1 MELSR
6 KAQAIEPSLTLAI
19 TAKAKEM
26 KEKGID
32 VISFSAGEPDFN
44 TPKNIINAAIK
55 AMEDGNTKYTSVNG
69 ILQLRE
75 AICKKF
81 KDDNGLE
88 YNPSQIVVSTGAKQS
103 LANTF
108 LAILNPG
115 DEVIVSTP
123 YWVSYPELIKLA
135 DGKPVFVEGDEK
147 SNYKFT
153 KENLEKAVTAKTKAI
168 VLNTPNNPTG
178 TIYNKEELEVIA
190 DFAKKYNIII
200 WIGAKGGVRFV
211 PHISDEA
218 LRLLQ
223 QEFCEKLSD
232 PARMLGGNFLYTS
245 DIFFDPEFIN
255 KIASV
260 FARKFKDSEADYV
273 ATVETKGI
281 PLAASVAHLLNLPL
295 VIIRREAKV
304 SEGSTLSINY
314 FSGSYDRIQRMSMS
328 KRAMRPGSKVLI
340 IDDFMRGGG
349 SISGITEIVGE
360 FNGAVVGVGVAIAG
374 VEPKKK
380 KIEDYTS
387 IVFLGEIDEEKR
399 TISILPNSD
408 IF

>member
-1 MELSR
+1 MKRTERVGAMIQILTGS
-6 KAQAIEPSLTLAI
+6 PSKTYSLQYFCDLFGA
-19 TAKAKEM
+19 AKSSVSEDIRA
-26 KEKGID
+26 
-32 VISFSAGEPDFN
+32 AN
-44 TPKNIINAAIK
+44 NALLFT
-55 AMEDGNTKYTSVNG
+55 GRG
-69 ILQLRE
+69 R
-75 AICKKF
+75 
-81 KDDNGLE
+81 LE
-88 YNPSQIVVSTGAKQS
+88 TG
-103 LANTF
+103 
-108 LAILNPG
+108 
-115 DEVIVSTP
+115 
-123 YWVSYPELIKLA
+123 
-135 DGKPVFVEGDEK
+135 
-147 SNYKFT
+147 
-153 KENLEKAVTAKTKAI
+153 
-168 VLNTPNNPTG
+168 
-178 TIYNKEELEVIA
+178 
-190 DFAKKYNIII
+190 
-200 WIGAKGGVRFV
+200 IGAKGGVRFV

-387 IVFLGEIDEEKR
+387 IDFLGEIDEEKR

>member
-44 TPKNIINAAIK
+44 SPKNIINAAIK

-200 WIGAKGGVRFV
+200 
-211 PHISDEA
+211 ISDEMYEKLIYDNENHISIASLSKDAYERTIVINGLSKSYAMTGWRIGYCAASEKIAKLMISIQSHVTSNVCSITQYAA
-218 LRLLQ
+218 LEALNGPQNEITKMINEFEKRRNYMINRIESIDNLSIVKPKGAFYIMINIENCLGKEINGKILNDSM
-223 QEFCEKLSD
+223 EFCASLLENEKLAVIPGKAFGLNNYIRVSY
-232 PARMLGGNFLYTS
+232 ATS
-245 DIFFDPEFIN
+245 MEAIKEGLNRIESFI
-255 KIASV
+255 K
-260 FARKFKDSEADYV
+260 K
-273 ATVETKGI
+273 
-281 PLAASVAHLLNLPL
+281 LN
-295 VIIRREAKV
+295 
-304 SEGSTLSINY
+304 
-314 FSGSYDRIQRMSMS
+314 
-328 KRAMRPGSKVLI
+328 
-340 IDDFMRGGG
+340 
-349 SISGITEIVGE
+349 
-360 FNGAVVGVGVAIAG
+360 
-374 VEPKKK
+374 
-380 KIEDYTS
+380 
-387 IVFLGEIDEEKR
+387 
-399 TISILPNSD
+399 
-408 IF
+408 

>member
-190 DFAKKYNIII
+190 DFAKKYDIII
-200 WIGAKGGVRFV
+200 
-211 PHISDEA
+211 ISDEMYEKLIYDNENHISIASLSKDAYERTIVINGLSKSYAMTGWRIGYCAASEKIAKLMISIQSHVTSNVCSITQYAA
-218 LRLLQ
+218 LEALNGPQDEITKMINEFEKRRNYMINRIESIDNLIIVKPKGAFYIMINIENCLGKEINGKILNDSM
-223 QEFCEKLSD
+223 EFCASLLENEKLAVIPGKAFGLNNYIRVSY
-232 PARMLGGNFLYTS
+232 ATS
-245 DIFFDPEFIN
+245 MEAIKEGLNRIESFI
-255 KIASV
+255 K
-260 FARKFKDSEADYV
+260 K
-273 ATVETKGI
+273 
-281 PLAASVAHLLNLPL
+281 LN
-295 VIIRREAKV
+295 
-304 SEGSTLSINY
+304 
-314 FSGSYDRIQRMSMS
+314 
-328 KRAMRPGSKVLI
+328 
-340 IDDFMRGGG
+340 
-349 SISGITEIVGE
+349 
-360 FNGAVVGVGVAIAG
+360 
-374 VEPKKK
+374 
-380 KIEDYTS
+380 
-387 IVFLGEIDEEKR
+387 
-399 TISILPNSD
+399 
-408 IF
+408 